1 MLKDDL
7 KCVLIGRDI
16 KIYTDLV
23 RLVRAVDATSRFK
36 QVDQTQNAIKAIL
49 KKMSGPSL
57 IFISDEISFSLEL
70 LSDLIWQY
78 HADAIVVIVST
89 KARTIPI
96 KTPFNN
102 TQFSRIK
109 LDKSNPETSSILQFL
124 IRSAR
129 GKSEFRS
136 CKRLLGV
143 SEKRCQW
150 LVDSSRE
157 AVAFISR
164 DMHWYA
170 NASYLNLFG
179 ISSVQQLRSITVKDL
194 IISDEHLLF
203 DGFQQNQSQV
213 TDSKRSLL
221 LSMKKQ
227 NGSIFRA
234 NAYLIPS
241 VFKGHK
247 CNQLWIREINSIST
261 VDNSENVKQ
270 NDSDQ
275 SNSNVLESSDSM
287 PKPASAE
294 DINPFSGLFNKNID
308 SNIHKNND
316 SNTQASQLNETETIS
331 VQKLK
336 KRTYDQNS
344 LLKGVI
350 RRKEARIV
358 VQPLN
363 YLKDNKNKMKLQMLS
378 LKVAAAQKK
387 GVDDLL
393 NNLPESF
400 NDQKCSVFW
409 DKVKFSRM
417 LQILIRRKQLSVN
430 LMLHVHEASI
440 EDETFIDWLTPGLKR
455 LGEKSRNLTFLIPSN
470 IHETEQKKTLLFIN
484 KLKKLKCNIALDSF
498 SINKNSLVL
507 LKYANPD
514 YVRLS
519 LPWARQ
525 IQGNEAKEIRLSRAI
540 RQLEEKN
547 IRVIAPCG
555 FSKDMRRLFI
565 LSGASFCQEKL

>member
-16 KIYTDLV
+16 KIYADLAILV
-23 RLVRAVDATSRFK
+23 REIDATSRFK
-36 QVDQTQNAIKAIL
+36 QVDLTQSAITAIL
-49 KKMSGPSL
+49 KKISGPSL
-57 IFISDEISFSLEL
+57 IFISDEVSFSLEL

-78 HADAIVVIVST
+78 HADAIVVIVS
-89 KARTIPI
+89 KEARTIPI
-96 KTPFNN
+96 KEPFNN

-129 GKSEFRS
+129 GKAEFRR
-136 CKRLLGV
+136 CKKLLGV

-170 NASYLNLFG
+170 NVAYLNLFG
-179 ISSVQQLRSITVKDL
+179 ISSVQHLRSVTVKDL

-203 DGFQQNQSQV
+203 DGFQQKQSQA
-213 TDSKRSLL
+213 TDSKRSIM

-227 NGSIFRA
+227 NGSTFRA

-247 CNQLWIREINSIST
+247 CYQLWIREINSIST
-261 VDNSENVKQ
+261 VDDGDNVKQ
-270 NDSDQ
+270 NDLDKSK
-275 SNSNVLESSDSM
+275 SVRVEGT
-287 PKPASAE
+287 
-294 DINPFSGLFNKNID
+294 NPFSSLFNKNID
-308 SNIHKNND
+308 SNFSNTNR
-316 SNTQASQLNETETIS
+316 SETNNTQASQLKESDTSSIQNS
-331 VQKLK
+331 KQ
-336 KRTYDQNS
+336 RTYDQNS

-358 VQPLN
+358 VKPLN
-363 YLKDNKNKMKLQMLS
+363 YLKDNKNNMKLQMLS

-393 NNLPESF
+393 LNLPESF
-400 NDQKCSVFW
+400 NDQMRSIFW

-417 LQILIRRKQLSVN
+417 LQILIRRKRLSVN
-430 LMLHVHEASI
+430 LLLRVHEASI
-440 EDETFIDWLTPGLKR
+440 VDESFINWLTPGLKR
-455 LGEKSRNLTFLIPSN
+455 LGDKSKNLTFLIPSN
-470 IHETEQKKTLLFIN
+470 INEAEHKKTLLFVK

-519 LPWARQ
+519 LPWTRQ
-525 IQGNEAKEIRLSRAI
+525 IQGNEVKEIRLSSAI

-565 LSGASFCQEKL
+565 LSGASFCQERL